1 MAKNIGILLDSAT
14 GDLAIEVVRDASGL
28 ITSGLVIGDVT
39 EQNQRSLLLAS
50 PGEIKEDPLVGV
62 SLRSFI
68 ESDDVDGLARKIR
81 TEFTKDGMT
90 VSKISIDLPN
100 MEIEAKYE

>member
-1 MAKNIGILLDSAT
+1 MPKNIGILLDSET
-14 GDLAIEVVRDASGL
+14 GDLAVEVVKDANGL

-39 EQNQRSLLLAS
+39 EQNQRTLLLSS

-62 SLRSFI
+62 GLRSFV
-68 ESDDVDGLARKIR
+68 ESDYVDGLARKIR

-90 VSKISIDLPN
+90 VSKISVTLPN

>member
-1 MAKNIGILLDSAT
+1 MPKNIGILLDSET
-14 GDLAIEVVRDASGL
+14 GDLAVEVVKDANGL

-39 EQNQRSLLLAS
+39 EQNQRTLLLSS

-62 SLRSFI
+62 GLRSFV

-90 VSKISIDLPN
+90 VSKISVTLPN

>member
-1 MAKNIGILLDSAT
+1 MAKDTGILLDSDT
-14 GDLAIEVVRDASGL
+14 GDLAVEIVRDSSGK

-39 EQNQRSLLLAS
+39 EQNQQTLLLSS
-50 PGEIKEDPLVGV
+50 PGEIKEDPLIGVG
-62 SLRSFI
+62 LRSYI

-90 VSKISIDLPN
+90 VSKISISLPN
-100 MEIEAKYE
+100 MEIEASYD